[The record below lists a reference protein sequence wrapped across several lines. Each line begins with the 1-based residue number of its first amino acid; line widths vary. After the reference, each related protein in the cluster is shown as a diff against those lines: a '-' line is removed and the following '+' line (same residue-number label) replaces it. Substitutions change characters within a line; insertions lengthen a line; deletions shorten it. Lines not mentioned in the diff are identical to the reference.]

1 MTQENIMKNN
11 KPGINFVIGAAS
23 GATIGALVA
32 LLFAPKSGKK
42 LRRDISHKKDELIK
56 DTGKFLRK
64 AKHQAEDM
72 IVDSK
77 RKAESIIDD
86 AKRKVENII

>member
-1 MTQENIMKNN
+1 MKNN
-11 KPGINFVIGAAS
+11 SSGKNFVIGAAS

-42 LRRDISHKKDELIK
+42 LRRDIAHKKDVIVK

-64 AKHQAEDM
+64 AKHQAED
-72 IVDSK
+72 IIIDSK
-77 RKAESIIDD
+77 RKAESVIND
-86 AKRKVENII
+86 AKRKVEHII